1 MFNRGTWL
9 FSVLLVCMNVTAFA
23 LRPFFRFAAR
33 RAPVTK
39 SLARK
44 FSGIFFSAK
53 EEVGNKTGAKD
64 ILVSNKPLHR
74 GSDVRGLIFEAIPHI
89 ICITLDFYHSY
100 INIGCP

>member
-1 MFNRGTWL
+1 MFSRGTWL

-64 ILVSNKPLHR
+64 ILVSNQPLHR
-74 GSDVRGLIFEAIPHI
+74 RK
-89 ICITLDFYHSY
+89 
-100 INIGCP
+100 